1 MKFGKEEVNILF
13 SDFSGGV
20 NLSEDMNVIRKNQV
34 QVCVDAILRKN
45 GIQRPPGRAVLG
57 SFDLTAPVQG
67 MFNYQQFDAT
77 EKLHMIS
84 GGKLYDVNKTS
95 GAPGSSKF
103 DMTGSANAYAVTY
116 LDKNWICN
124 SAKVIK
130 VENATAYQVG
140 ITAPSGV
147 AVQAKA
153 GGSLPDGT
161 YTVFASYGRGNN
173 LYSQG
178 ESLGAVVLSGGNN
191 TIEFTSFP
199 NSADAQVSNKVVWIT
214 EPSGTITYFYHETG
228 NNTTTAFDITD
239 DSGKNTTLTYGVL
252 AVNNQVPGAF
262 EYIHAFDG
270 RLMGSIANVVH
281 YSLKNVANVFD
292 LERFFSGNTLT
303 LEFDIQGI
311 FHLGKHLF
319 FNTPQGIIKIHNSDF
334 NSQPDHVERRWYFKY
349 WNTVVD
355 YRGGKLG
362 LTNDGVKLFDGEK
375 FIDYDMSIDVR
386 PEIEKIYNSTAGFE
400 PCGVIFR
407 RGTIAQR
414 TEYHLTY
421 NDDNLS
427 TTSNNARLVLN
438 LNKLEFLPEKK
449 VIAPWEQWT
458 SGATHMV
465 VDKNENFFNAQSHAS
480 LPKLYTENNNN
491 TYNNGIYKND
501 GTVGGATDEIYLK
514 VETRAVLVDMKGRME
529 WQLMRTMI
537 KQAKESTFTLIIRDV
552 FDRTSAHTIGTGEG
566 GSLWAED
573 ADDVGGMVWDVDVW
587 DTNTLGPRKTKL
599 PRNMKGYI
607 VYIRMEQTANDPNYN
622 IQKTEING
630 VITLSRYT

>member
-1 MKFGKEEVNILF
+1 MAFGKKEVNIFF

-20 NLSEDMNVIRKNQV
+20 NLSEDMNAIRRNQV
-34 QVCVDAILRKN
+34 QTCVDAILRKN
-45 GIQRPPGRAVLG
+45 GIQRPPGRDALDSFNLG
-57 SFDLTAPVQG
+57 TAVQG
-67 MFNYQQFDAT
+67 MFNYQQLDAT

-84 GGKLYDVNKTS
+84 GGKLYDINKTT

-124 SAKVIK
+124 SKKVIK
-130 VENATAYQVG
+130 VENNTAYQVG

-147 AVQAKA
+147 TAQAKA
-153 GGSLPDGT
+153 GGSLVLGT
-161 YTVFASYGRGNN
+161 YTLFASYGRGNN

-178 ESLGAVVLSGGNN
+178 ESVGTVVLSSGNQ
-191 TIEFTSFP
+191 TIEVTSFP
-199 NSADAQVSNKVVWIT
+199 NSSDAQVSNKVIWIT
-214 EPSGTITYFYHETG
+214 KPDGTITYFYHETG
-228 NNTTTAFDITD
+228 DNTTTAFDITD
-239 DSGKNTTLTYGVL
+239 DSGKNITLTYGVL

-270 RLMGSIANVVH
+270 RLIGSIENVAH
-281 YSLKNVANVFD
+281 YSLKNVANVYD
-292 LERFFSGNTLT
+292 MERFFSGNTLT
-303 LEFDIQGI
+303 VEFDIQGI
-311 FHLGKHLF
+311 FHLGQHLY
-319 FNTPQGIIKIHNSDF
+319 FNTPQGIIKIHNADF
-334 NSQPDHVERRWYFKY
+334 NSQPDHVEKRWYFKY

-362 LTNDGVKLFDGEK
+362 LTNDGIKLFDGEK
-375 FIDYDMSIDVR
+375 FIDFDISIDIR

-400 PCGVIFR
+400 PAAAIFR
-407 RGTIAQR
+407 RSFR

-427 TTSNNARLVLN
+427 TATNNARAVLN

-458 SGATHMV
+458 NGATHMV
-465 VDKNENFFNAQSHAS
+465 VDKDETFYNAQSHATA
-480 LPKLYTENNNN
+480 PKLYTENANN
-491 TYNNGIYKND
+491 TYNSGIYTND
-501 GTVGGATDEIYLK
+501 GTIGASTEEIALK
-514 VETRAVLVDMKGRME
+514 VETRAVLVDMKARMD

-537 KQAKESTFTLIIRDV
+537 KQAKESTFTLYIRDV

-566 GSLWAED
+566 ATLWAED
-573 ADDVGGMVWDVDVW
+573 EDDEDGFIWDVDTW

-607 VYIRMEQTANDPNYN
+607 VYVRMEQTANDPDYN

-630 VITLSRYT
+630 VATFSRYT